1 MKTRQ
6 DTQQDNISTQVA
18 VILTKVNYIEQ
29 EVKDI
34 RSRLEKEYVTHDEFE
49 PYKNSLKELRDFFI
63 KILLVILGAIVM
75 AVLGLIIVTPK

>member
-1 MKTRQ
+1 MKEDKKT
-6 DTQQDNISTQVA
+6 TIETSVA
-18 VILTKVNYIEQ
+18 IILTKVNYIEI
-29 EVKDI
+29 EIKEI
-34 RSRLEKEYVTHDEFE
+34 KSKLERDYVTHDEFE